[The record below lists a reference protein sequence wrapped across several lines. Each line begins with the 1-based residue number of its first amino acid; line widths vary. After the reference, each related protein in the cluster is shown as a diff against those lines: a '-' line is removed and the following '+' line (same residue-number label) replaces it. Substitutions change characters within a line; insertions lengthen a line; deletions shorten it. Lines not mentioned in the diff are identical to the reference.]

1 MNYSLNELCDAVMEL
16 SRSICVRD
24 RGAALGYK
32 IQYVLFVL
40 DMGLFA
46 VIHGEK
52 SSVRYFR
59 QKFLVSFREDV
70 TTDQNYVLHVSIEA
84 YSFPELNLL
93 SFYFYS
99 L

>member
-1 MNYSLNELCDAVMEL
+1 MEL
-16 SRSICVRD
+16 FRSICVRD
-24 RGAALGYK
+24 RGTALRYK

-52 SSVRYFR
+52 SNARYFR
-59 QKFLVSFREDV
+59 QKFFVSFREDM
-70 TTDQNYVLHVSIEA
+70 TTGQNYILHVSIEA
-84 YSFPELNLL
+84 HSFPELNLL
-93 SFYFYS
+93 SSYFYS